1 MTYANQ
7 LSLSSLSL
15 LATLAL
21 GCTIVQSGDDDG
33 SSSADTG
40 NTSQSGDPTGNET
53 GDEPTG
59 GAETGEV
66 PPETL
71 PPPPD
76 VASEGLHIA
85 LTGDDASGDGSAGA
99 PYRTIQYV
107 LDNVA
112 GPGSVLLVHEGQ
124 YDEAVRIRHSGPDA
138 AVGARG
144 AGPHRVPGVDRRECA
159 AAVRGDR
166 RGDVG
171 GDAARAR
178 GVGRVLCG
186 VPRVAVGLRR
196 HAARQP
202 GGAFGGDRGLRA
214 ARHRARRREGA
225 GGLRRR
231 DDPPLR
237 DLQLGDGLP
246 GRARRRRRRT
256 RRASTR
262 STRTGCTSR
271 TRTST
276 TRRPRAC
283 T

>member
-1 MTYANQ
+1 MCRP
-7 LSLSSLSL
+7 
-15 LATLAL
+15 ATGRPA
-21 GCTIVQSGDDDG
+21 
-33 SSSADTG
+33 
-40 NTSQSGDPTGNET
+40 TSRPAAVRRPATCRPRPCCRRRRS
-53 GDEPTG
+53 
-59 GAETGEV
+59 
-66 PPETL
+66 
-71 PPPPD
+71 
-76 VASEGLHIA
+76 VASEGLHVA

-112 GPGSVLLVHEGQ
+112 GPRFGAADPRGH
-124 YDEAVRIRHSGPDA
+124 VRGGCPHPPQRADA

-202 GGAFGGDRGLRA
+202 GGAFGGDRGLCA
-214 ARHRARRREGA
+214 ARRRAGRREDP
-225 GGLRRR
+225 GGLRRCH
-231 DDPPLR
+231 DPPLR

-246 GRARRRRRRT
+246 GRDAAGGEERGGHRRGQRGRHARVGYIY
-256 RRASTR
+256 S
-262 STRTGCTSR
+262 
-271 TRTST
+271 
-276 TRRPRAC
+276 
-283 T
+283 